1 MGLRRSVSLPISLH
15 PLEAVLEEPLLEMLS
30 DQQRGVSLGGSL
42 TSHLQA
48 RQLEVSL
55 APLSEELPVPVLAML
70 LPTGSA
76 TSLVEVAREV
86 REVKVVSLEA
96 REERVARERVGR
108 AVRAF
113 LEAKAKE
120 KEKEEKEERA
130 GAWMSLSLKSGSLV
144 EFLEHLA
151 EAWLVGL

>member
-1 MGLRRSVSLPISLH
+1 M
-15 PLEAVLEEPLLEMLS
+15 
-30 DQQRGVSLGGSL
+30 GSL

-48 RQLEVSL
+48 RQLEVSQ

-70 LPTGSA
+70 LPMGSA
-76 TSLVEVAREV
+76 TSLVEVA

-151 EAWLVGL
+151 EAWLEGLLAMWLDNRMLDRLSVVLQALLLEPPLVRT